1 MTGLPLS
8 IGESLDLVARTRD
21 GDDGAFTALV
31 SMYQARVFRWA
42 LALTGDQ
49 DEAEDVTHV
58 HSALREAFEML
69 TDHEKLVL
77 RRVVLDGR
85 RPKEVGL
92 EIGIGANAVSACK
105 LRALRKMRVSF
116 IGQLRGRLSEDQ
128 RDDLHEIVGD
138 FRHSA

>member
-1 MTGLPLS
+1 MPQVYEKS
-8 IGESLDLVARTRD
+8 
-21 GDDGAFTALV
+21 
-31 SMYQARVFRWA
+31 WA
-42 LALTGDQ
+42 
-49 DEAEDVTHV
+49 EAEDVTHV